1 MEPVAATWRT
11 SPMSGTMRHLGMDV
25 HKDSLT
31 LAVLPADA
39 SAPTRVDRL
48 PNDLSKLRR

>member
-1 MEPVAATWRT
+1 MQAT
-11 SPMSGTMRHLGMDV
+11 MLHLGMDV

-39 SAPTRVDRL
+39 GARL
-48 PNDLSKLRR
+48 G